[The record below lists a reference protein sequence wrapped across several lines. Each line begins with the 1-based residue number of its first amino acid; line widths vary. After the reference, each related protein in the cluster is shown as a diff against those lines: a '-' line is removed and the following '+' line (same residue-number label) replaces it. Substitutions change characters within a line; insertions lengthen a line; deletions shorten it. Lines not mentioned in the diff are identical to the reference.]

1 MPTRIFSDTVDQGII
16 YDTYTELERQNKIME
31 EKDSKSK
38 RKEVKHQKI
47 DKVQELS
54 NRFVQAARVLERMI
68 NQNTYMDIAQG
79 TKRKLNC
86 ADICP

>member
-16 YDTYTELERQNKIME
+16 YDTYTELERQNKITE
-31 EKDSKSK
+31 EKESKSK
-38 RKEVKHQKI
+38 RKEVTHQKI

-79 TKRKLNC
+79 TKRKLKLH
-86 ADICP
+86 